1 MMIPS
6 AIATSAADFAATA
19 ASRAA
24 STIVDSEPV
33 ASVLDGIAAVL
44 ILLAAFLTLAAAVG
58 LLRFPDTLA
67 RRHAATKP
75 QILGLIFIVI
85 ALALSVRSWQVL
97 LLLIPVVVFQ
107 LLTSPISAH
116 MVGRAGYRTGDF
128 DADVL
133 TADELAPDVAAAGR
147 SDLPGGALDDES
159 GQARAQ
165 SPTS

>member
-1 MMIPS
+1 MIVS
-6 AIATSAADFAATA
+6 STFAASAADLASETAT
-19 ASRAA
+19 RVA

-33 ASVLDGIAAVL
+33 VSVLDGIAAVF

-58 LLRFPDTLA
+58 LLRFPDSLA
-67 RRHAATKP
+67 RLHAATKP
-75 QILGLIFIVI
+75 QILGLIFIVLAI
-85 ALALSVRSWQVL
+85 ALSVRSWQVL

-128 DADVL
+128 DPDVL

-147 SDLPGGALDDES
+147 SDLPGGALDDEP
-159 GQARAQ
+159 GQA
-165 SPTS
+165 PGKPGTS